1 MAIKVNIPS
10 GQNTATV
17 SGLYQWD
24 YGQVLEIESAD
35 LGNMIGGEVHFACSS
50 MSEAVVVS
58 CNFTEGLGSV
68 TIPDECLEQSS
79 NITAWIYEISGTQGR
94 TRKVITIYVTA
105 RTRPSV
111 GQDIPTEISNR
122 YTELITKVNEAVDK
136 LENGY
141 VVAQKATEADRANTA
156 TSAGNASTANY
167 AVSAGS
173 TSYAD
178 EAGTAGYATK
188 AGVATNAEYTDS
200 HVPLRDCLHSAEGGY
215 LIASKNYNE
224 EYPNI
229 PGGVI
234 AFSVYYANDE
244 GYSSFVMEAEG
255 HSNVYSPVFSFQAN
269 KDDNPILARLCLVP
283 NGGTTFKIILQE
295 YIGGTFVWKEV
306 TDFDTA
312 YVSYKHLGQKYETTP
327 VV

>member
-35 LGNMIGGEVHFACSS
+35 LGNMIGEVHFACSS

-58 CNFTEGLGSV
+58 CNFTEGIGSV
-68 TIPDECLEQSS
+68 AIPDECLEQSS

-122 YTELITKVNEAVDK
+122 YTELITEVNEAINALK
-136 LENGY
+136 NGD
-141 VVAQKATEADRANTA
+141 VVVKKATEAVTASTA

-167 AVSAGS
+167 AVQAGKASVLTGVTSSPLSDGKCYIDSTGIYIVVFDIYPNSVLHQSA
-173 TSYAD
+173 TEIFAI
-178 EAGTAGYATK
+178 
-188 AGVATNAEYTDS
+188 TDLDS
-200 HVPLRDCLHSAEGGY
+200 DYMVGRTLNDGGY
-215 LIASKNYNE
+215 VVYDSKTKRFCVYDKNNSVADDGIIAVYK
-224 EYPNI
+224 
-229 PGGVI
+229 I
-234 AFSVYYANDE
+234 AD
-244 GYSSFVMEAEG
+244 
-255 HSNVYSPVFSFQAN
+255 
-269 KDDNPILARLCLVP
+269 I
-283 NGGTTFKIILQE
+283 
-295 YIGGTFVWKEV
+295 
-306 TDFDTA
+306 
-312 YVSYKHLGQKYETTP
+312 
-327 VV
+327 

>member
-35 LGNMIGGEVHFACSS
+35 LGNMIGEVHFACSS

-68 TIPDECLEQSS
+68 TIPDECLEQSF

-122 YTELITKVNEAVDK
+122 YTELITEVNEAINALK
-136 LENGY
+136 NGD
-141 VVAQKATEADRANTA
+141 VVTKKATEAVTA
-156 TSAGNASTANY
+156 STAASAGNASTANH
-167 AVSAGS
+167 AISAGEADS
-173 TSYAD
+173 ATYAR
-178 EAGTAGYATK
+178 YARTTDGDIDFGHFIHTYEGQGFQTVPTK
-188 AGVATNAEYTDS
+188 TNGKT
-200 HVPLRDCLHSAEGGY
+200 PML
-215 LIASKNYNE
+215 
-224 EYPNI
+224 
-229 PGGVI
+229 GGVI
-234 AFSVYYANDE
+234 IFRVESKVE
-244 GYSSFVMEAEG
+244 ECSFVMELPQK
-255 HSNVYSPVFSFQAN
+255 VQKFYSPLFTVRFTEKTSGSDTVF
-269 KDDNPILARLCLVP
+269 LARLRFDYNVLGGGYTVTLEVQTGSRWDEYTLV
-283 NGGTTFKIILQE
+283 TIDE
-295 YIGGTFVWKEV
+295 DEAKEV
-306 TDFDTA
+306 
-312 YVSYKHLGQKYETTP
+312 YVSYKHIGRQYP
-327 VV
+327 YIPY

>member
-35 LGNMIGGEVHFACSS
+35 LGNMIGEVHFACSS

-122 YTELITKVNEAVDK
+122 YTELITEVNKAVDK
-136 LENGY
+136 LENGD
-141 VVAQKATEADRANTA
+141 VVVKKATEATRATSA

-167 AVSAGS
+167 AVNAGS
-173 TSYAD
+173 ASYAED
-178 EAGTAGYATK
+178 AGTAKY
-188 AGVATNAEYTDS
+188 ATNAGSADNATNADNATAANKASLLDVDPLVTNASGIDTYSINSTGIYAVVFKNDS
-200 HVPLRDCLHSAEGGY
+200 ISLGSS
-215 LIASKNYNE
+215 LIAVTDLKKDIYT
-224 EYPNI
+224 P
-229 PGGVI
+229 
-234 AFSVYYANDE
+234 D
-244 GYSSFVMEAEG
+244 
-255 HSNVYSPVFSFQAN
+255 YSPWQLIYDASLKALGVFVDSGN
-269 KDDNPILARLCLVP
+269 TIPIIAVY
-283 NGGTTFKIILQE
+283 KIADI
-295 YIGGTFVWKEV
+295 
-306 TDFDTA
+306 
-312 YVSYKHLGQKYETTP
+312 
-327 VV
+327 

>member
-24 YGQVLEIESAD
+24 YGQVLEIESTD
-35 LGNMIGGEVHFACSS
+35 LGNMIGEVHFACSS

-122 YTELITKVNEAVDK
+122 YTELITEVNEAVDK
-136 LENGY
+136 LENGD
-141 VVAQKATEADRANTA
+141 VVVKKAKEATTATTA
-156 TSAGNASTANY
+156 TSAGNASTATR
-167 AVSAGS
+167 ALSAGS
-173 TSYAD
+173 ADYAED
-178 EAGTAGYATK
+178 AGTAEY
-188 AGVATNAEYTDS
+188 ATNAGSATNADKATTANKAKLLDVDALDIPKYTVSDYEINS
-200 HVPLRDCLHSAEGGY
+200 TGIYVVAFLLSDNTTMGSSLIAVTDLSKYTYASAEES
-215 LIASKNYNE
+215 IAQLTY
-224 EYPNI
+224 
-229 PGGVI
+229 
-234 AFSVYYANDE
+234 
-244 GYSSFVMEAEG
+244 
-255 HSNVYSPVFSFQAN
+255 
-269 KDDNPILARLCLVP
+269 DN
-283 NGGTTFKIILQE
+283 
-295 YIGGTFVWKEV
+295 VWKSLAV
-306 TDFDTA
+306 YDNGDKRTIIA
-312 YVSYKHLGQKYETTP
+312 VYKIADI
-327 VV
+327 